1 MTIEERI
8 EIANR
13 WQQEQLSNLGCGTP
27 FYVCFIISIVFFLSS
42 CATRTVVE
50 YRDHDVNH
58 YITKVE
64 KDTVMQNTRDS
75 VYFEVIQK
83 GDTVFAT
90 KYKEKYIYLDKIQ
103 IKRDTCWRDSVV
115 TQYKENIKEVT
126 KIPKIYKISLGL
138 SIFFVIFATLKLVR
152 WLKKR

>member
-1 MTIEERI
+1 M
-8 EIANR
+8 ANR
-13 WQQEQLSNLGCGTP
+13 WQQEQLSNIGCGTP
-27 FYVCFIISIVFFLSS
+27 FYVCFILSLVFFLSS

-50 YRDHDVNH
+50 YRDRDVNH

-64 KDTVMQNTRDS
+64 KDTVTRNTRDS

-90 KYKEKYIYLDKIQ
+90 KYKERYIYLDKIQ
-103 IKRDTCWRDSVV
+103 IRRDTCWRDSIV
-115 TQYKENIKEVT
+115 TQYKENVKEIK
-126 KIPKIYKISLGL
+126 KIPKIYKYSLVF
-138 SIFFVIFATLKLVR
+138 SILCVIFAILKLVR